1 MIIGDIIVC
10 SNITYSLNPVSWKM
24 EFKCSEPE
32 DSFYVYMNS
41 LEVDELISLGE
52 NVKKIVNDEEKKYD
66 SENETGKIHVE
77 KDATIIESYVPGFE
91 PSKLKT
97 KYFLNIIVCVLINYE
112 ILKDDSILEECPN
125 INNYI
130 YSVIRDRV
138 LPENP
143 LTTLKRA
150 GVDEK

>member
-10 SNITYSLNPVSWKM
+10 SNITYGLNPVSWKI

-32 DSFYVYMNS
+32 DSFYIYMNS

-52 NVKKIVNDEEKKYD
+52 NVKKIVNDEEKEYD
-66 SENETGKIHVE
+66 GENEIGKIHVE
-77 KDATIIESYVPGFE
+77 KDFTIIESYVPGFE

-112 ILKDDSILEECPN
+112 ILEDDSILEECPS

>member
-52 NVKKIVNDEEKKYD
+52 NVKKIVNDEEKEYD
-66 SENETGKIHVE
+66 GENEIGKIHVE
-77 KDATIIESYVPGFE
+77 KDFTIIESYVPGFE

-97 KYFLNIIVCVLINYE
+97 KYFLNIIVCVLLIMKY
-112 ILKDDSILEECPN
+112 
-125 INNYI
+125 
-130 YSVIRDRV
+130 
-138 LPENP
+138 
-143 LTTLKRA
+143 
-150 GVDEK
+150 

>member
-1 MIIGDIIVC
+1 MFGTRRLFLCLYEFFRGWWINIIRR
-10 SNITYSLNPVSWKM
+10 KR
-24 EFKCSEPE
+24 
-32 DSFYVYMNS
+32 
-41 LEVDELISLGE
+41 E
-52 NVKKIVNDEEKKYD
+52 N
-66 SENETGKIHVE
+66 HVE
-77 KDATIIESYVPGFE
+77 KNATIIESYVPGFE

-112 ILKDDSILEECPN
+112 ILEDDSILEECPS

>member
-52 NVKKIVNDEEKKYD
+52 NVKKIVNDEEKEYD
-66 SENETGKIHVE
+66 GENETGKIHVE
-77 KDATIIESYVPGFE
+77 KDAT
-91 PSKLKT
+91 KLKT

-112 ILKDDSILEECPN
+112 ILEDDSILEECPS